1 MSPDQSPGP
10 STQSSGVSAS
20 SHPDLEWISHVQG
33 RWLIALPL
41 LLGIAAVTALAVQ
54 SNDAISVPL
63 EAAAP
68 FILAAAVLAHAAR
81 SAVSRSLLSVVLAC
95 TSAVFILR
103 ELHDLPELRW
113 MDKAIYVFLT
123 AAALVIAW
131 KHRRISRELRADPL
145 KASLFGF
152 TLVAYMVALLIDR
165 RVFKFIPGEQS
176 IHTVLEESAETIA
189 HLSLLAVGLAGRWS
203 KLPGDETSGD
213 AEAA

>member
-10 STQSSGVSAS
+10 SPQSSGVSAS
-20 SHPDLEWISHVQG
+20 SHPDLRWISHVQG

-41 LLGIAAVTALAVQ
+41 LLGIAAASALAVQ

-68 FILAAAVLAHAAR
+68 FILAAAVVAHAAR
-81 SAVSRSLLSVVLAC
+81 SAVSRSLLSVILAC
-95 TSAVFILR
+95 TSAAFILR
-103 ELHDLPELRW
+103 EIHDLPGLKW
-113 MDKAIYVFLT
+113 VDKAIYVFLT

-131 KHRRISRELRADPL
+131 KHRRISHELRADPL
-145 KASLFGF
+145 KASLFAF
-152 TLVAYMVALLIDR
+152 TLVAYVVALLIDR

-189 HLSLLAVGLAGRWS
+189 HLSLLAVGLAGRWRRI
-203 KLPGDETSGD
+203 PRTDQDEPSD
-213 AEAA
+213 A